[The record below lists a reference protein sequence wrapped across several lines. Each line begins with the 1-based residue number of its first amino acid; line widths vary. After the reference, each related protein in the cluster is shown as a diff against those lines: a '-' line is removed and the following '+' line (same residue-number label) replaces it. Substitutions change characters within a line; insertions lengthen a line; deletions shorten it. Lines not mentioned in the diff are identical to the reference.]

1 MNTQTWSTKLQH
13 LRNIIQLPEHMEE
26 SKQLILELHSEV
38 HVSDVSGTAH
48 ETMED
53 LIWQEFNEQLF
64 RTATDT
70 KGRTVLYGIW
80 HSARIEDITL
90 NMLVAGKVQLFETGN
105 WLSKINS
112 PIKHTGN
119 SLNKDEISAFSQTI
133 NIEALKAYKI
143 AVGKNTRQIINQLKP
158 GELNEKVMR
167 QNLPLIIEQQAVD
180 NVDSAN
186 WLIEFWGRKSKAGII
201 LMPALRHNLTHIN
214 ESLRN
219 IRKNKNRM

>member
-1 MNTQTWSTKLQH
+1 MNPQTWNTKLQH
-13 LRNIIQLPEHMEE
+13 LRSIILLPEYTEE

-38 HVSDVSGTAH
+38 HVSAVSGSVH

-64 RTATDT
+64 RTATDA

-90 NMLVAGKVQLFETGN
+90 NMLVAGKAQLFETEN
-105 WLSKINS
+105 WQSKINS